1 MSSFRRPR
9 IKASVTHLASLAGK
23 RRVVVNATVESQTK
37 NDSKNNEDSKNTTE
51 KPVTEKTAD
60 LESAEISLEESEKA
74 PNHEPTKDKVTEE
87 KTVGETSEGTA
98 KKPAAIERPRLKSR
112 FKPNF
117 GENRGVPGKVV
128 RLRKTS
134 NSESGLGSPSA
145 VSFSRIR
152 TTSSGSNDSSAEPI
166 VAPDHVTENNSE
178 NEDIL
183 SQSAKVIV
191 VDPYQSNTE
200 LTENETLNY
209 SPKEPLRTRKISENN
224 CQLQAETVDN
234 SREKLTNSQEKLP
247 NSRTRKL
254 SESSVQSVSTVYKER
269 KANHLKKFKE
279 MKPDEIPEQTKLTM
293 FDLIYYNPT
302 NGSKMSNPSSR
313 MTSRAPSP
321 DRADAQFKKPLD
333 LNAVAEKLREE
344 AVDDPDAIPDEEET
358 EEDATPAPQVKVG
371 ADGNIILDE
380 ASLMIET
387 TTTKK
392 AKNDLITAPL
402 VFESANSATNYGTW
416 SKRKK
421 KNADWS
427 SKKTIKFYK
436 ALSVFGTDFS
446 LMQGVF
452 TKKSRKEL
460 QLKFKKEEKINNKL
474 IEKCLSQGQAFDP
487 SIFESDDD
495 TDQEE

>member
-1 MSSFRRPR
+1 M
-9 IKASVTHLASLAGK
+9 
-23 RRVVVNATVESQTK
+23 
-37 NDSKNNEDSKNTTE
+37 
-51 KPVTEKTAD
+51 
-60 LESAEISLEESEKA
+60 
-74 PNHEPTKDKVTEE
+74 
-87 KTVGETSEGTA
+87 
-98 KKPAAIERPRLKSR
+98 
-112 FKPNF
+112 
-117 GENRGVPGKVV
+117 GENKGSAGKVV

-145 VSFSRIR
+145 LSFSRIR

-166 VAPDHVTENNSE
+166 IAPDNVTDNSE
-178 NEDIL
+178 NEDI
-183 SQSAKVIV
+183 QVQQQVAKVIV
-191 VDPYQSNTE
+191 VDPQQSNPE

-224 CQLQAETVDN
+224 CQLQAEIVDN
-234 SREKLTNSQEKLP
+234 SREKMP

-358 EEDATPAPQVKVG
+358 EEDATPAPQVKVR

-387 TTTKK
+387 TNTKK

-421 KNADWS
+421 KRR
-427 SKKTIKFYK
+427 
-436 ALSVFGTDFS
+436 LV
-446 LMQGVF
+446 
-452 TKKSRKEL
+452 
-460 QLKFKKEEKINNKL
+460 
-474 IEKCLSQGQAFDP
+474 
-487 SIFESDDD
+487 
-495 TDQEE
+495 

>member
-1 MSSFRRPR
+1 M
-9 IKASVTHLASLAGK
+9 A
-23 RRVVVNATVESQTK
+23 
-37 NDSKNNEDSKNTTE
+37 
-51 KPVTEKTAD
+51 
-60 LESAEISLEESEKA
+60 
-74 PNHEPTKDKVTEE
+74 
-87 KTVGETSEGTA
+87 
-98 KKPAAIERPRLKSR
+98 
-112 FKPNF
+112 
-117 GENRGVPGKVV
+117 
-128 RLRKTS
+128 
-134 NSESGLGSPSA
+134 
-145 VSFSRIR
+145 
-152 TTSSGSNDSSAEPI
+152 
-166 VAPDHVTENNSE
+166 
-178 NEDIL
+178 
-183 SQSAKVIV
+183 
-191 VDPYQSNTE
+191 
-200 LTENETLNY
+200 
-209 SPKEPLRTRKISENN
+209 
-224 CQLQAETVDN
+224 
-234 SREKLTNSQEKLP
+234 
-247 NSRTRKL
+247 
-254 SESSVQSVSTVYKER
+254 
-269 KANHLKKFKE
+269 
-279 MKPDEIPEQTKLTM
+279 
-293 FDLIYYNPT
+293 
-302 NGSKMSNPSSR
+302 R

-387 TTTKK
+387 TNTKK

-460 QLKFKKEEKINNKL
+460 QLKFKKEEKVNNKL

-495 TDQEE
+495 TDQEEEEQRLEIERKKEEKKERAEERKKEKAEERKQKAEEKKLEKAEEKKKKAEEKKREKAKERKKKTPAERKKERAEERKKEKAEERKQKAEEKKLEKAEEKKKK

>member
-1 MSSFRRPR
+1 M
-9 IKASVTHLASLAGK
+9 I
-23 RRVVVNATVESQTK
+23 
-37 NDSKNNEDSKNTTE
+37 
-51 KPVTEKTAD
+51 EKTAD
-60 LESAEISLEESEKA
+60 LESTEKSLEEPEKA
-74 PNHEPTKDKVTEE
+74 LNHEPAKDQVTEE
-87 KTVGETSEGTA
+87 KTVNEISEEYA
-98 KKPAAIERPRLKSR
+98 KKPASERPRLKSR
-112 FKPNF
+112 FRPNF
-117 GENRGVPGKVV
+117 GENKGAAGKVV
-128 RLRKTS
+128 RIRKSS

-166 VAPDHVTENNSE
+166 IAPDHVTEKDTE
-178 NEDIL
+178 NEDIVV
-183 SQSAKVIV
+183 QQAAKVIV
-191 VDPYQSNTE
+191 VDPQSNTE
-200 LTENETLNY
+200 LTENEHMNY
-209 SPKEPLRTRKISENN
+209 SPKEPLRTRKLSENN

-234 SREKLTNSQEKLP
+234 SREKLT

-313 MTSRAPSP
+313 RTSRAPSP

-344 AVDDPDAIPDEEET
+344 AVDDPDAIRDEEDM

-402 VFESANSATNYGTW
+402 VFESANSV
-416 SKRKK
+416 S
-421 KNADWS
+421 
-427 SKKTIKFYK
+427 F
-436 ALSVFGTDFS
+436 
-446 LMQGVF
+446 
-452 TKKSRKEL
+452 
-460 QLKFKKEEKINNKL
+460 
-474 IEKCLSQGQAFDP
+474 
-487 SIFESDDD
+487 
-495 TDQEE
+495 